1 VGVVASLLATVLALQ
16 PSPATRQER
25 AVALLADNRLVEV
38 ALPSGKLVA
47 RRRIGPK
54 PQGGSAEP
62 GRMLAV
68 SDTRIFALVS
78 GGEGSESVAVLDR
91 RTATLLA
98 RWPLEAGIRYRGIVF
113 TADRLV
119 AYGGRQGREVDT
131 AHHLHEQSAVVTLL
145 DAANGMRIRTAEVR
159 PADGRMWWIYWG
171 AADATRVALTYH
183 GGCYP
188 DATQLCTSGADVLD
202 LSGHALNPLDNA
214 HGMIEPYGVGWIAT
228 TGGESLLQ
236 YGSNGNV
243 LRRLHSGIQHDHV
256 MNFRFTRD
264 RSSLLVISS
273 CLYSHEGLRKISLRT
288 GISRL
293 VRGKICGEAAV
304 PARTALVLRQNAALE
319 IRDLRTAR
327 LHHRVLFKA
336 NVLDLIVSG

>member
-1 VGVVASLLATVLALQ
+1 
-16 PSPATRQER
+16 
-25 AVALLADNRLVEV
+25 
-38 ALPSGKLVA
+38 
-47 RRRIGPK
+47 
-54 PQGGSAEP
+54 
-62 GRMLAV
+62 MLAV

-78 GGEGSESVAVLDR
+78 SGGGSEFVAVLDR

-98 RWPLEAGIRYRGIVF
+98 HWPLEAGIHYRGIIF
-113 TADRLV
+113 SADRLV
-119 AYGGRQGREVDT
+119 VYGGRQGREVDT
-131 AHHLHEQSAVVTLL
+131 VHHLHEQSAVVTLL
-145 DAANGMRIRTAEVR
+145 DAANGLRIRTAEVR

-171 AADATRVALTYH
+171 SGDAARIALSYH

-202 LSGHALNPLDNA
+202 LSGHVLNPLDDA

-236 YGSNGNV
+236 YGSSGNV
-243 LRRLHSGIQHDHV
+243 RRRLHSGIQHDHV

-264 RSSLLVISS
+264 RSGLLVISS

-288 GISRL
+288 GRSRL

-304 PARTALVLRQNAALE
+304 PARTALVVRQSAALD
-319 IRDLRTAR
+319 IRDPGTAGLR
-327 LHHRVLFKA
+327 HRVSFKA
-336 NVLDLIVSG
+336 KVLDLIVSG